1 MNDDDLIVQFV
12 HVPSQAPEQPSQTLL
27 SARNDSEVSRYTMN
41 GVHKRHHI
49 RTFVSAILVS
59 AMTIAVVF
67 RRYQVAKHST
77 LKPRFVF

>member
-12 HVPSQAPEQPSQTLL
+12 HVPSQAPEQTVPNSVIM
-27 SARNDSEVSRYTMN
+27 RNDSEVSRYTMN

-59 AMTIAVVF
+59 AITIVMVF
-67 RRYQVAKHST
+67 
-77 LKPRFVF
+77 